1 MTSSPPVLRTIRPHL
16 SLTAT
21 VLTLAIVVLAPSLR
35 AADRPPNVILMLAD
49 DQGTLD
55 LAKLGA
61 RDLYTRNL
69 DRLADEGVLFT
80 QFYAAAPVCSPSR
93 AALLTGRY
101 PQRAGVPGNVGLQAE
116 GMPAEQVTIAEML
129 KQAGYRTSLV
139 GKWHLGHVNGRGPLD
154 QGFNSFF
161 GHKVGCIDN
170 YSHFFYWSGPN
181 KHDLWRDA
189 SEHWEDGGYFPDL
202 MMRETRAFLEESK
215 DEPFFLYLPFNIPHY
230 PLQGLE
236 KWRRIYSYYPTP
248 RREYAALVST
258 LDEKVGEVVS
268 MVDEMGLRENTLI
281 IFMSDHGHSTE
292 ERTMFGGG
300 YAGPYRGA
308 KFSLFEAGIRVP
320 AIVSMPGTL
329 PEGELRGQFATAV
342 DWLPT
347 IAEITGASLP
357 DVPIDGKSLM
367 PIIESGDAATPHE
380 IFYWQTGKQ
389 WAVRE
394 GDWKLIV
401 NPRDTNREFLEGD
414 DATFL
419 VNLTDDVTERKNFA
433 GEHPDV
439 VQHFTNLHN
448 DWLEDVNAEE

>member
-1 MTSSPPVLRTIRPHL
+1 MDIPRNSAKHRLLTVAGFL
-16 SLTAT
+16 SL
-21 VLTLAIVVLAPSLR
+21 VVFLASFLN
-35 AADRPPNVILMLAD
+35 AADRPPNVILMFAD

-55 LAKLGA
+55 MAKLGA

-69 DRLADEGVLFT
+69 DRLADRGVLFT

-116 GMPAEQVTIAEML
+116 GMPAQQVTIAEML
-129 KQAGYRTSLV
+129 KQADYRTALV

-154 QGFNSFF
+154 QGFDSFF

-189 SEHWEDGGYFPDL
+189 GEHWEDGGYFPDL
-202 MMRETRAFLEESK
+202 MMREARAFLEESK
-215 DEPFFLYLPFNIPHY
+215 DELFFLYLPFNIPHY

-236 KWRRIYSYYPTP
+236 KWRQIYSYYPTP

-258 LDEKVGEVVS
+258 LDEKVGEVVA

-329 PEGELRGQFATAV
+329 PEGEVRSQFATAV

-347 IAEITGASLP
+347 IAEITGASLSDTP
-357 DVPIDGKSLM
+357 VDGKSLM
-367 PIIESGDAATPHE
+367 PIIKSAEAATPHE

-394 GDWKLIV
+394 GDWKLVV
-401 NPRDTNREFLEGD
+401 NPRDTNRKFLEGD

-419 VNLTDDVTERKNFA
+419 VNLAEDISERTNFA
-433 GEHPDV
+433 SQYPDI
-439 VQHFTNLHN
+439 VQRLTGLHN
-448 DWLEDVNAEE
+448 DWLEDVESER

>member
-1 MTSSPPVLRTIRPHL
+1 MNTCLRLAAAGLALLFVSLGPPLQ
-16 SLTAT
+16 
-21 VLTLAIVVLAPSLR
+21 
-35 AADRPPNVILMLAD
+35 AADRPPNVILMFSD

-55 LAKLGA
+55 MAKLGA

-69 DRLADEGVLFT
+69 DRLADQGVLFT

-93 AALLTGRY
+93 AALLTGLY
-101 PQRAGVPGNVGLQAE
+101 PQRAGVPGNVGLRDE
-116 GMPAEQVTIAEML
+116 GLPARQVTIAEML
-129 KQAGYRTSLV
+129 KPSGYRTAIV
-139 GKWHLGHVNGRGPLD
+139 GKWHLGHVNGNGPLD
-154 QGFNSFF
+154 QGFDSFF

-181 KHDLWRDA
+181 KHDLWRNEE
-189 SEHWEDGGYFPDL
+189 EHWEDGGYFPDL
-202 MMRETRAFLEESK
+202 MMREARAFLEESK

-236 KWRRIYSYYPTP
+236 KWRLLYSYYPTP

-258 LDEKVGEVVS
+258 LDEKVGEVLA
-268 MVDEMGLRENTLI
+268 MVDELGLREKTLI

-308 KFSLFEAGIRVP
+308 KFSLFEGGIRVP
-320 AIVSMPGTL
+320 AIASMPGTL
-329 PEGELRGQFATAV
+329 PEGAVRGQLATAV

-347 IAEITGASLP
+347 IAEITGTALP
-357 DVPIDGKSLM
+357 DSGVDGKSLM
-367 PIIESGDAATPHE
+367 SIIKSADAPSPHE
-380 IFYWQTGKQ
+380 VFHWQTGKQ

-394 GDWKLIV
+394 GDRKLIV
-401 NPRDTNREFLEGD
+401 NARDANREYLSGD

-419 VNLTDDVTERKNFA
+419 VNLAEDISER
-433 GEHPDV
+433 
-439 VQHFTNLHN
+439 TNLAQRHA
-448 DWLEDVNAEE
+448 DAVQRLMRLHDEWLQEVEAEE

>member
-1 MTSSPPVLRTIRPHL
+1 MNTCLRLAAAGLALLFASLGPPLQ
-16 SLTAT
+16 
-21 VLTLAIVVLAPSLR
+21 
-35 AADRPPNVILMLAD
+35 AADRPPNVILMFSD

-55 LAKLGA
+55 MAKLGA

-69 DRLADEGVLFT
+69 DRLADQGVLFT

-93 AALLTGRY
+93 AALLTGLY
-101 PQRAGVPGNVGLQAE
+101 PQRAGVPGNVGLRAK
-116 GMPAEQVTIAEML
+116 GLPARQVTIAEML
-129 KQAGYRTSLV
+129 KQSGYRTAIV
-139 GKWHLGHVNGRGPLD
+139 GKWHLGHVNGNGPLD
-154 QGFNSFF
+154 QGFDSFF

-181 KHDLWRDA
+181 KHDLWRNEE
-189 SEHWEDGGYFPDL
+189 EHWEDGGYFPDL
-202 MMRETRAFLEESK
+202 MMREARAFLEESK

-236 KWRRIYSYYPTP
+236 KWRRLYSYYPTP

-258 LDEKVGEVVS
+258 LDEKVGEVLA
-268 MVDEMGLRENTLI
+268 MVDELGLREKTLI

-308 KFSLFEAGIRVP
+308 KFSLFEGGIRVP

-329 PEGELRGQFATAV
+329 PEGAVRGQLATAV

-347 IAEITGASLP
+347 IAEITGAALP
-357 DVPIDGKSLM
+357 DSPVDGKSLM
-367 PIIESGDAATPHE
+367 PIIKSADAPSPHE
-380 IFYWQTGKQ
+380 VFHWQTGKQ

-401 NPRDTNREFLEGD
+401 NARDTNREYLSGN

-419 VNLTDDVTERKNFA
+419 VNLAEDISER
-433 GEHPDV
+433 
-439 VQHFTNLHN
+439 TNLAEQHAGAVQRLTRLHD
-448 DWLEDVNAEE
+448 DWLQEVEAEE

>member
-1 MTSSPPVLRTIRPHL
+1 MNTCLRLAAAGLALLFVSLGPPLP
-16 SLTAT
+16 
-21 VLTLAIVVLAPSLR
+21 
-35 AADRPPNVILMLAD
+35 AADRPPNVILMFSD

-55 LAKLGA
+55 MAKLGA

-69 DRLADEGVLFT
+69 DRLADQGVLFT

-93 AALLTGRY
+93 AALLTGLY
-101 PQRAGVPGNVGLQAE
+101 PQRAGVPGNVGLRAE
-116 GMPAEQVTIAEML
+116 GLPARQVTIAEML
-129 KQAGYRTSLV
+129 KQSGYRTAIV
-139 GKWHLGHVNGRGPLD
+139 GKWHLGHVNGNGPLD
-154 QGFNSFF
+154 QGFDSFF

-181 KHDLWRDA
+181 KHDLWRNEE
-189 SEHWEDGGYFPDL
+189 EHWEDGGYFPDL
-202 MMRETRAFLEESK
+202 MMREARVFLEESK

-236 KWRRIYSYYPTP
+236 KWRRLYSYYPTP

-258 LDEKVGEVVS
+258 LDEKVGEVLA
-268 MVDEMGLRENTLI
+268 MVDELGLREKTLI

-308 KFSLFEAGIRVP
+308 KFSLFEGGIRVP
-320 AIVSMPGTL
+320 AIASMPGTL
-329 PEGELRGQFATAV
+329 PEGAVRGQLATAL

-347 IAEITGASLP
+347 IAEITGTALP
-357 DVPIDGKSLM
+357 DSGVDGKSLM
-367 PIIESGDAATPHE
+367 PIIKSADSPSPHE
-380 IFYWQTGKQ
+380 VFHWQTGKQ

-394 GDWKLIV
+394 GDRKLIV
-401 NPRDTNREFLEGD
+401 NARDTNREYLSGD

-419 VNLTDDVTERKNFA
+419 VNLAEDISER
-433 GEHPDV
+433 
-439 VQHFTNLHN
+439 TNLAQRHADAVQRLRRLHD
-448 DWLEDVNAEE
+448 DWLQEVEAEE

>member
-1 MTSSPPVLRTIRPHL
+1 MTARCLLIL
-16 SLTAT
+16 SALW
-21 VLTLAIVVLAPSLR
+21 LLAPGLS
-35 AADRPPNVILMLAD
+35 AAGRPPNVILMFSD

-55 LAKLGA
+55 MAKLGA

-69 DRLADEGVLFT
+69 DKLADRGVLFT
-80 QFYAAAPVCSPSR
+80 QFYSAAPVCSPSR
-93 AALLTGRY
+93 AALLTGRS
-101 PQRAGVPGNVGLQAE
+101 PQRAGVPGNVGLTAQ
-116 GMPAEQVTIAEML
+116 GLPPEQVTIAEML

-139 GKWHLGHVNGRGPLD
+139 GKWHLGHANGKGPLD
-154 QGFNSFF
+154 QGFDSFF

-181 KHDLWRDA
+181 KHDLWTGEK
-189 SEHWEDGGYFPDL
+189 EHWEDGAYFPDL
-202 MMRETRAFLEESK
+202 MMREARRFLEESK

-236 KWRRIYSYYPTP
+236 KWRKVYSDYPTP
-248 RREYAALVST
+248 RREYGALVST
-258 LDEKVGEVVS
+258 LDDKVGEVVA
-268 MVDEMGLRENTLI
+268 MVDELGLRENTLI
-281 IFMSDHGHSTE
+281 IFMSDYGHSTE

-329 PEGELRGQFATAV
+329 PEGEVRGQFANGV

-347 IAEITGASLP
+347 IAEITGIPLP
-357 DVPIDGKSLM
+357 GRAIDGKSLL
-367 PIIESGDAATPHE
+367 PIIQSAEAESPHE
-380 IFYWQTGKQ
+380 VFHWQSGKQ

-401 NPRDTNREFLEGD
+401 NPRDTKGDFLEGD

-419 VNLTDDVTERKNFA
+419 SNLATDISERTNFA
-433 GEHPDV
+433 ARHPDV
-439 VQHFTNLHN
+439 VERLTRLHEE
-448 DWLEDVNAEE
+448 WLSQTGTD

>member
-1 MTSSPPVLRTIRPHL
+1 MTARCLLIL
-16 SLTAT
+16 SALW
-21 VLTLAIVVLAPSLR
+21 LLAPGLS
-35 AADRPPNVILMLAD
+35 AAGRPPNVILMFSD

-55 LAKLGA
+55 MAKLGA

-69 DRLADEGVLFT
+69 DKLADRGVLFT
-80 QFYAAAPVCSPSR
+80 QFYSAAPVCSPSR
-93 AALLTGRY
+93 AALLTGRS
-101 PQRAGVPGNVGLQAE
+101 PQRAGVPGNVGLTAQ
-116 GMPAEQVTIAEML
+116 GLPPEQVTIAEML
-129 KQAGYRTSLV
+129 KQAGYRTSLA
-139 GKWHLGHVNGRGPLD
+139 GKWHLGHANGKGPLD
-154 QGFNSFF
+154 QGFDSFF

-181 KHDLWRDA
+181 KHDLWTGEK
-189 SEHWEDGGYFPDL
+189 EHWEDGAYFPDL
-202 MMRETRAFLEESK
+202 MMREARRFLEESK

-236 KWRRIYSYYPTP
+236 KWRKVYSDYPTP

-258 LDEKVGEVVS
+258 LDDKVGEVVA
-268 MVDEMGLRENTLI
+268 MVDELGLRENTLI
-281 IFMSDHGHSTE
+281 IFMSDYGHSTE

-329 PEGELRGQFATAV
+329 PEGEVRGQFANGV

-347 IAEITGASLP
+347 IAEITGIPLP
-357 DVPIDGKSLM
+357 GRAIDGKSLL
-367 PIIESGDAATPHE
+367 PIIQSAEAESPHE
-380 IFYWQTGKQ
+380 VFHWQSGKQ

-401 NPRDTNREFLEGD
+401 NPRDTKGDFLEGD

-419 VNLTDDVTERKNFA
+419 SNLATDISERTNFA
-433 GEHPDV
+433 ARHPDV
-439 VQHFTNLHN
+439 VERLTRLHEE
-448 DWLEDVNAEE
+448 WLSQTGTD

>member
-1 MTSSPPVLRTIRPHL
+1 MTARCLLIL
-16 SLTAT
+16 SALW
-21 VLTLAIVVLAPSLR
+21 LIGSGLS
-35 AADRPPNVILMLAD
+35 AAGRPPNVILMFSD

-55 LAKLGA
+55 MAKLGA

-69 DRLADEGVLFT
+69 DKLADRGVLFT
-80 QFYAAAPVCSPSR
+80 QFYSAAPVCSPSR

-101 PQRAGVPGNVGLQAE
+101 PQRAGVPGNVGLTAQ
-116 GMPAEQVTIAEML
+116 GLPPEQVTIAEML

-139 GKWHLGHVNGRGPLD
+139 GKWHLGHANGKGPLD
-154 QGFNSFF
+154 QGFDSFF
-161 GHKVGCIDN
+161 GHKAGCIDN

-181 KHDLWRDA
+181 KHDLWTGEK
-189 SEHWEDGGYFPDL
+189 EHWEDGAYFPDL
-202 MMRETRAFLEESK
+202 MMREARRFLEESK

-236 KWRRIYSYYPTP
+236 KWRKMYSDYPTP

-258 LDEKVGEVVS
+258 LDDKVGEVVA
-268 MVDEMGLRENTLI
+268 MVDELGLRENTLI

-329 PEGELRGQFATAV
+329 PEGEVRGQFANGV

-347 IAEITGASLP
+347 IAEITGVPLP
-357 DVPIDGKSLM
+357 GRAIDGKSLL
-367 PIIESGDAATPHE
+367 PIIQSAEAESPHE
-380 IFYWQTGKQ
+380 VFHWQSGKQ

-401 NPRDTNREFLEGD
+401 NPRDTKGDFLEGD
-414 DATFL
+414 DAAFL
-419 VNLTDDVTERKNFA
+419 SNLATDISERTNFA
-433 GEHPDV
+433 ARHPDV
-439 VQHFTNLHN
+439 VERLTRLHEE
-448 DWLEDVNAEE
+448 WLSQTGTD